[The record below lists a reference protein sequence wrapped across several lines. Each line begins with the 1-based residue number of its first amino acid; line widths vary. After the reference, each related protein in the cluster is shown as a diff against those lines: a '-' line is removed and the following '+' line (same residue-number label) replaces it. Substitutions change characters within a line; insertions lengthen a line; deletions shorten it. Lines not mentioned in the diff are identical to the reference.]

1 MSKLVNICPKPYPK
15 ATTQGRGYSTGLQ
28 EEAKVRKKKSCSL
41 KKVLNYF
48 FDNFI
53 TAIT

>member
-15 ATTQGRGYSTGLQ
+15 ATTQGRGYRGLQ

-48 FDNFI
+48 FDNLI
-53 TAIT
+53 TAVT